1 MFAPFNRVRL
11 SLNRSPLLSAEK
23 EVSSILE
30 HTTNLKGKSYQSQLE
45 EVQPLLHSFI
55 KGRIRN
61 QSDVFDIVQE
71 SNKVLINKEEDY
83 NSDRSFKGWA
93 LGIAKWQILAYFKR
107 QKRAVST
114 FSLDANVY
122 GSASSC
128 TWVNPQWLADVP
140 FSSLI
145 KKERFELIK
154 GLNHILSRRQKEIFN
169 LLIQDFTNDE
179 IANTL
184 GTSLKNVQATKS
196 RLIAKIKKF
205 VTNNENENYHKY

>member
-107 QKRAVST
+107 QKRAVCTS
-114 FSLDANVY
+114 SLDENVY

-154 GLNHILSRRQKEIFN
+154 NLNHILSNRQKQVFN
-169 LLIQDFTNDE
+169 LLIEDFSHQE
-179 IANTL
+179 IADKME
-184 GTSLKNVQATKS
+184 TSKVNVQVLKA
-196 RLIAKIKKF
+196 RLIKRIRNF
-205 VTNNENENYHKY
+205 ISNNKNENYNKY